1 MGRMQPSGARLD
13 VNRIGAVINKSVLA
27 VAAFFVGALP
37 YAAQAQFFRVEER
50 PRFHEFIVKQHHES
64 FRFKEEVRVGGILP
78 EVGVTFHEAP
88 GEYHVKPGYRYA
100 VVNDR
105 IVIVDP
111 RTRRIEEI
119 IE

>member
-1 MGRMQPSGARLD
+1 M
-13 VNRIGAVINKSVLA
+13 NKSLLA
-27 VAAFFVGALP
+27 CAAFLAATLP

-50 PRFHEFIVKQHHES
+50 PRFHEFIVRQHHPS
-64 FRFKEEVRVGGILP
+64 FRFKEEVRVGVILP
-78 EVGVTFHEAP
+78 EVGVTFYEVPSA
-88 GEYHVKPGYRYA
+88 YHVRPGYRYA

-105 IVIVDP
+105 VVIVDP